1 MPLAGA
7 RAVGERISGEKAF
20 ARGERVAFLA
30 PPGVDFVKT
39 LLGVWQVGGV
49 AVPLCVTHPEAELR
63 YAMSEAD
70 ACVVAAASCRVIK
83 TSMAG
88 RAASNDE
95 CCAIGAASRCA
106 TSHRATSASR
116 HAVACCV
123 YSEAFHLDA

>member
-70 ACVVAAASCRVIK
+70 ACVVAAASDVL
-83 TSMAG
+83 AA
-88 RAASNDE
+88 RAQ
-95 CCAIGAASRCA
+95 
-106 TSHRATSASR
+106 
-116 HAVACCV
+116 V
-123 YSEAFHLDA
+123 EAMMTLTLNPIPIPSPSPSPDPDPSPSPNPTPNSSPKP